1 MKTFSTFLNEISKST
16 IRSYFKKKEE
26 NGGKDYPNPLSFR
39 KAMESQGI
47 AKAKLGKK
55 YKRRPLPTVKIKATG
70 K

>member
-1 MKTFSTFLNEISKST
+1 
-16 IRSYFKKKEE
+16 
-26 NGGKDYPNPLSFR
+26 
-39 KAMESQGI
+39 MESQGI